1 MVAYSANPLEGL
13 LDLACRDGID
23 IRPTLL
29 RVLTDLFVQKPT
41 HSAEEEAQYVE
52 LAQRLVEAVDV
63 PTRAAVMA
71 RLSSYPGAPDV
82 ILQRLMELGESPAPV
97 APPLSS
103 TLPAS
108 LHEAT
113 QPETT
118 RRSEEIELTELFFAA
133 NADERRLILVNLDA
147 IEPAAAQKR
156 PAIGTDVISR
166 LENAALAHNTGDFVR
181 TLGRALNI
189 GSELMTRLVH
199 DESGEPIVV
208 AAKLLG
214 MKAAV
219 LHRILLF
226 VNPSVGHSVERVYDL
241 ALLYDEI
248 TPDAAERMISI
259 WQRAD
264 SVRPTRY
271 QSAYWNVERQR
282 TRNDGPTRS
291 APDRSRE
298 PLPTRST
305 GSGR

>member
-1 MVAYSANPLEGL
+1 MVAYSAYPLEGL

-52 LAQRLVEAVDV
+52 LAQRLVDAVDV

-71 RLSSYPGAPDV
+71 RLSSYPGAPDIV
-82 ILQRLMELGESPAPV
+82 LQRLMELGESPAPV
-97 APPLSS
+97 APPLAS
-103 TLPAS
+103 TLP
-108 LHEAT
+108 LPVREQT
-113 QPETT
+113 EPEPV
-118 RRSEEIELTELFFAA
+118 RRSEDIELTELFFAA
-133 NADERRLILVNLDA
+133 DAEERRLILLNLDA
-147 IEPAAAQKR
+147 AEPTETQRKPLAAD
-156 PAIGTDVISR
+156 DVIGH
-166 LENAALAHNTGDFVR
+166 LENAALAHNTRDFVR
-181 TLGRALNI
+181 TLGRVLNI

-241 ALLYDEI
+241 ALLYDEM
-248 TPDAAERMISI
+248 TPAAAERMISI
-259 WQRAD
+259 WRRAD
-264 SVRPTRY
+264 NVRPTRY

-282 TRNDGPTRS
+282 TRTDNPTRS
-291 APDRSRE
+291 APDSSRE

-305 GSGR
+305 GTGR